1 MSEDEE
7 EAVTAHRPAW
17 RDVYIPPGPD
27 ENESTFGSR
36 KDKSPNVA
44 VLVLNTRY
52 KSAQRHF
59 DFWADRPGKEARDAA
74 LYYQGAA
81 ENLFWVLDLVKKMTG
96 YEE

>member
-1 MSEDEE
+1 MSEEEE
-7 EAVTAHRPAW
+7 EAVAAHRPAW
-17 RDVYIPPGPD
+17 RDVYMPPEPD
-27 ENESTFGSR
+27 DATAFGSR
-36 KDKSPNVA
+36 KDKPPNVA

-59 DFWADRPGKEARDAA
+59 DFWADRPGKDARDAA